1 MPVSPYAV
9 ASLIF
14 EGVTVSGTLAQR
26 AVPGAELYGDE
37 AAQIRAVD
45 PRGTGKDR
53 TREQDAESHPPPEDA
68 Q

>member
-26 AVPGAELYGDE
+26 AKDNDKGLRDPELK
-37 AAQIRAVD
+37 ACMTTALH
-45 PRGTGKDR
+45 
-53 TREQDAESHPPPEDA
+53 DAILPKSRSGIITVQRVYDGF
-68 Q
+68 

>member
-26 AVPGAELYGDE
+26 VARVLEGCEAVRRGEERATVRALAK
-37 AAQIRAVD
+37 AARVV
-45 PRGTGKDR
+45 RR
-53 TREQDAESHPPPEDA
+53 
-68 Q
+68 